1 MSYCNDNFVL
11 LQDPV
16 QHVAVKSCTGSLW
29 KEDHDD
35 ELIQIYADIRQELNK
50 LISLDH
56 PNIVKC
62 IGFCLSSLSFVL
74 EWASFGC
81 MTKVLENYKN
91 CGYHLCPE
99 SVVNTMKQVK

>member
-1 MSYCNDNFVL
+1 M
-11 LQDPV
+11 QDPV
-16 QHVAVKSCTGSLW
+16 QHVAVKSCTGSMW
-29 KEDHDD
+29 NEDYNN

-74 EWASFGC
+74 EWASFGS
-81 MTKVLENYKN
+81 MTKVLENYKS

-99 SVVNTMKQVK
+99 SVVDILQQV